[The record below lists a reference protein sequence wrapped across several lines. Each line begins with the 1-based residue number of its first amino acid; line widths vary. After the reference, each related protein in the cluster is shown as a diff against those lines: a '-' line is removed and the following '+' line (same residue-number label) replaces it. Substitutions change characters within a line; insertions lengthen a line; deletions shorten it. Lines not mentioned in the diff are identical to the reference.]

1 MQSIKQLLYLQG
13 IGNQYTSYNGDQ
25 ITISDDVRRSVLA
38 VCGYDLEDLDAVNL
52 ANFQLDVAPWFDI
65 IAKTSFVSNS
75 DFILKVHANAAQVK
89 SQICWKIYKNNQL
102 VNSNCKGLA
111 QLKEV
116 GNYQYNDQVFRE
128 FALKID
134 DIAIGYYQIEISIN
148 DITHSGE
155 LVVYPNKAYLN
166 DYNQAWGV
174 SLQLYSLIGDNNYG
188 IGDFNDLKS
197 VIQHSSQRGAD
208 YILLNPLHAL
218 FDHEPNRASPYSPSD
233 RLCINPLYIH
243 IQDIEDFNNC
253 ADAQALAKSDLL
265 STQLKQQKS
274 ESYIDYELVFSLKYQ
289 IYYIL
294 FQYFLEHHKLI
305 KSHYYKQFINYK
317 NGNDISSYCDW
328 VCAQENLKANYK
340 DPEFIAYLQWQ
351 ANIQFE
357 QCQQLS
363 KQSNMRLGL
372 IRDLAV
378 GCAQDGN
385 EFKQNE
391 NIFIKNASIGAP
403 PDPWSNE
410 GQNWGLPPIE
420 PIKLKQSGYSHYIKL
435 LQSNL
440 KSCGALRIDHV
451 MALLRLWWCI
461 LDNSEQNKGCYVYY
475 PFEQMLALLKL
486 ESHLNQCEV
495 IGEDLGIVPD
505 EIKSALKSS
514 NIYSNLLF
522 YFEKNHIGEFI
533 APDEFEP
540 HAMLMV
546 ANHDVPTFKAWW
558 QKSDINLR
566 HSLNLYPSADKCLE
580 ALAQRQ
586 SEKTK
591 LLNWLNLYKSQSDV
605 KELTLDSSHQHIY
618 LSLLIILAR
627 TKVKLLTVQLDDLDD
642 NELPVNIPG
651 TDKEYPNWRRRLHNK
666 PKKLFSENTFFKQ
679 LNQARK
685 HYE

>member
-1 MQSIKQLLYLQG
+1 MQSIAQLLYLQG

-65 IAKTSFVSNS
+65 IAKTSFVSNC
-75 DFILKVHANAAQVK
+75 DFILKVRANAAQFE

-102 VNSNCKGLA
+102 LNSNCKGLA

-116 GNYQYNDQVFRE
+116 GNYQYNDQLFRE
-128 FALKID
+128 FAVKID

-155 LVVYPNKAYLN
+155 LVVYPNKAYVN
-166 DYNQAWGV
+166 DSKHSWGI

-243 IQDIEDFNNC
+243 IQDIEDYSNC
-253 ADAQALAKSDLL
+253 AQAQALVKSDLL
-265 STQLKQQKS
+265 SSNLKQQKS
-274 ESYIDYELVFSLKYQ
+274 GRYIDYALVFSLKYQ
-289 IYYIL
+289 IYYVL
-294 FQYFLEHHKLI
+294 FKYFLEKHKLLKSDYYI
-305 KSHYYKQFINYK
+305 KFINFK
-317 NGNDISSYCDW
+317 TDTDITSYCNW
-328 VCAQENLKANYK
+328 VCEQEGLKACYK

-351 ANIQFE
+351 ATIQFE
-357 QCQQLS
+357 QCQLFS
-363 KQSNMRLGL
+363 KQSNMRFGL

-378 GCAQDGN
+378 GCTQDGN

-403 PDPWSNE
+403 PDPWSDE
-410 GQNWGLPPIE
+410 GQNWGLPPLE
-420 PIKLKQSGYSHYIKL
+420 PVKLKQSGYSHYIKL
-435 LQSNL
+435 LQSNM
-440 KSCGALRIDHV
+440 KNCGALRIDHV

-522 YFEKNHIGEFI
+522 YFEKNHSGEFVS
-533 APDEFEP
+533 PHEFNTQ
-540 HAMLMV
+540 AMLMV

-558 QKSDINLR
+558 HKSDISLR
-566 HSLNLYPSADKCLE
+566 NSLNLFSCAGKCLE
-580 ALAQRQ
+580 AVAERQ
-586 SEKTK
+586 SEKIK
-591 LLNWLNLYKSQSDV
+591 LIKWLNQYVSKSNFEEFS
-605 KELTLDSSHQHIY
+605 LDTSHTKIY
-618 LSLLIILAR
+618 RSLIIILGS
-627 TKVKLLTVQLDDLDD
+627 TNVKLLTLQLDDLDD

-666 PKKLFSENTFFKQ
+666 PEELFSEITFFKQ

-685 HYE
+685 HDE